1 MKLELGKKRNS
12 SAAATAVGMMAIV
25 LWSLMMG
32 LVRLVSESFSATLG
46 PALIYTCGAIL
57 LLIFRRPKPLSQAP
71 RKYLL
76 IGGGLF
82 VFYETSI
89 ALSVGLAA
97 TSAQSVEISLVNYL
111 WPTLMVLLAA
121 GVSHRKHAVAY
132 AIPGA
137 IVATAGVIVSVGG
150 NSGLDWQVAAHN
162 VASNPLPYLLALAG
176 AFAWSVYAVITP
188 SMAKGY
194 DGTSLFF
201 PMVTCTLW
209 VIHIVTSVVGGGASG
224 VGSTVGASGSV
235 SAGGTG
241 ITAALV
247 DLGNWIAAQPV
258 SAWLTV
264 VFAAVAIAGGYA
276 CWGYGILHG
285 SMETMAVA
293 SYATPVLSV
302 GASAV
307 LLHLSL
313 SLPFWFGALLVA
325 AGSVLNWLLQ
335 KR

>member
-121 GVSHRKHAVAY
+121 AVSHRKHAVAY

-150 NSGLDWQVAAHN
+150 NSGLDWHVAAHN
-162 VASNPLPYLLALAG
+162 VASNPLPYLLAFAG

-201 PMVTCTLW
+201 PLVTCTLW
-209 VIHIVTSVVGGGASG
+209 VIHIVTSVVGGGTSG
-224 VGSTVGASGSV
+224 SDDADGASGAGI
-235 SAGGTG
+235 SAT
-241 ITAALV
+241 
-247 DLGNWIAAQPV
+247 LGNLGGWIAAQPV

-302 GASAV
+302 GASAL

>member
-1 MKLELGKKRNS
+1 MTGMRLVLGKNGNS
-12 SAAATAVGMMAIV
+12 ETNTTAATAVGMMAIV

-32 LVRLVSESFSATLG
+32 LVRLVSESFGATLG
-46 PALIYTCGAIL
+46 PALIYTCGAAL
-57 LLIFRRPKPLSQAP
+57 LLVFRRPKPLSQAP
-71 RKYLL
+71 RRYLL
-76 IGGGLF
+76 IGGALF

-89 ALSVGLAA
+89 ALSIGLAA
-97 TSAQSVEISLVNYL
+97 SAAQSVEISLVNYL

-121 GVSHRKHAVAY
+121 AVSHRRHAVPY

-162 VASNPLPYLLALAG
+162 VSTNPLPYLLSFAG
-176 AFAWSVYAVITP
+176 AFAWAVYAVATP

-194 DGTSLFF
+194 DGTSVFF
-201 PMVTCTLW
+201 PLVTCTLW
-209 VIHIVTSVVGGGASG
+209 IIHFITEAVGGSQDGNERSWISGLEAAFGNLGGQLGA
-224 VGSTVGASGSV
+224 A
-235 SAGGTG
+235 
-241 ITAALV
+241 
-247 DLGNWIAAQPV
+247 PV
-258 SAWLTV
+258 TAWLSV
-264 VFAAVAIAGGYA
+264 LFAAMAIAGGYA

-285 SMETMAVA
+285 SMEKMAVA

-302 GASAV
+302 GASAMI
-307 LLHLSL
+307 LHLSL
-313 SLPFWFGALLVA
+313 SVPFWCGALLVA

>member
-121 GVSHRKHAVAY
+121 AVSHRKHAVAY

-150 NSGLDWQVAAHN
+150 NSGLDWHVAAHN
-162 VASNPLPYLLALAG
+162 VASNPLPYLLAFAG

-188 SMAKGY
+188 SIAKGY

-209 VIHIVTSVVGGGASG
+209 VIHIVTSVVGGAGGSGNADGASG
-224 VGSTVGASGSV
+224 VGIS
-235 SAGGTG
+235 
-241 ITAALV
+241 AALGN
-247 DLGNWIAAQPV
+247 LGGWIAVQPV

-302 GASAV
+302 GASAL

-313 SLPFWFGALLVA
+313 SLPFWCGALLVA